1 MSDNINDGGPAFPM
15 LVRDF
20 DNECGEHGE
29 YFYRMEG
36 GASLRD
42 YFAAKALPGVMQM
55 VSDGMHQPSI
65 TDLPIQQVDFLAK
78 SAYEIADAMLRARE
92 QS

>member
-1 MSDNINDGGPAFPM
+1 MTEERNDGGPAFPM

-20 DNECGEHGE
+20 DNDCGENGE

-42 YFAAKALPGVMQM
+42 YFAAKAMQAM
-55 VSDGMHQPSI
+55 
-65 TDLPIQQVDFLAK
+65 LAPVAASK
-78 SAYEIADAMLRARE
+78 TGGPFDEFEHASRCISEMSYFVADAMLKARE
-92 QS
+92 Q